1 MNKVLV
7 ISLEE
12 KFQKFEREIKSTTQ
26 KILKIL
32 GKNNVWVEIYLI
44 NSQKMRFLNKKFRGK
59 NKTTT
64 VLSFKEPQ
72 DFILPAL
79 KYKKIG
85 EIYLNLTNNQQPT
98 TYNNQQPTTY
108 NNQQPTTYN
117 NQQLI
122 TNNSCQLSVVSCRL
136 LVHGLLHLLGYNHKK
151 KSDRIRMEKMEKLV
165 MRTAKFYK

>member
-64 VLSFKEPQ
+64 VLSFEEPQ

-85 EIYLNLTNNQQPT
+85 EIYLNLTNNQQLT
-98 TYNNQQPTTY
+98 TYNNQQPTT
-108 NNQQPTTYN
+108 
-117 NQQLI
+117 
-122 TNNSCQLSVVSCRL
+122 NNSCQLSVISYRL

>member
-1 MNKVLV
+1 MSNRVLV
-7 ISLEE
+7 TSLD
-12 KFQKFEREIKSTTQ
+12 KRFQKFEKKIKLACQ

-32 GKNNVWVEIYLI
+32 GKDNVLVEIYLI

-64 VLSFKEPQ
+64 VLSFEEPRN
-72 DFILPAL
+72 FILPAS

-85 EIYLNLTNNQQPT
+85 EIYLNLANSKLKTQNSKL
-98 TYNNQQPTTY
+98 YY
-108 NNQQPTTYN
+108 
-117 NQQLI
+117 LI
-122 TNNSCQLSVVSCRL
+122 
-136 LVHGLLHLLGYNHKK
+136 HGLLHLLGYNHKK